1 MDARKKGPDNGES
14 VVCLPLGRT
23 SAYLVR
29 GPAPILVDAGMPGQ
43 HVALCRRLCQLGL
56 DRVDIALVVV
66 THAHVD
72 HTGGLPWICRATRAP
87 VACHRDAAGPLRAGS
102 NAALRPRTRLGWAIL
117 PILRRGP
124 RPPCVEPDLVVDHE
138 ISLEPYGTA
147 GFLVPTPGHTRGCL
161 SVQVGHDAV
170 VGDLLMA
177 RSIGPRRPIAPF
189 FLEDAASWEDSLRR
203 LLARGVERFH
213 TAHGG
218 CFGADAVAS
227 LLKNVK
233 C

>member
-1 MDARKKGPDNGES
+1 MDARSEPPDNGES
-14 VVCLPLGRT
+14 VVRLPLGRT
-23 SAYLVR
+23 NAYVVR

-43 HVALCRRLCQLGL
+43 HGALCRHLRRLGL
-56 DRVDIALVVV
+56 DGADIALVVV

-87 VACHRDAAGPLRAGS
+87 VACHRDATAPLRAGL
-102 NAALRPRTRLGWAIL
+102 NAALRPRTPLGWAML

-124 RPPCVEPDLVVDHE
+124 RPPCVEPDLVIDRE
-138 ISLEPYGTA
+138 ISLQPYGTA
-147 GFLVPTPGHTRGCL
+147 GFVVPTPGHTRGCL

-177 RSIGPRRPIAPF
+177 RFMGPRRPIAPF
-189 FLEDAASWEDSLRR
+189 FLEDAVSWEHSLRL

-218 CFGADAVAS
+218 CFEADAVVS
-227 LLKNVK
+227 LLKNVTR
-233 C
+233 